1 VTGATQPSFLQQ
13 AVHVNMEKK
22 RLHVMGEVNKRF
34 VVSPDLDTLL
44 HAMELRDQTEA
55 NAMSIDDTN
64 LIRMDP

>member
-1 VTGATQPSFLQQ
+1 
-13 AVHVNMEKK
+13 MEKK

-55 NAMSIDDTN
+55 NAMSIDDMN

>member
-13 AVHVNMEKK
+13 AVHVDIQNK

-44 HAMELRDQTEA
+44 HAMELRDQAEA
-55 NAMSIDDTN
+55 DAMSIDDPN
-64 LIRMDP
+64 LIRME